1 VDALGQAPSWLEAP
15 VRAVMADLHGALPI
29 AGLVAAV
36 ALVDGLNGVSL
47 FVIDGAMSMGPLPRL
62 AEAEDLNLE
71 PTGIP
76 GGGNFVPR
84 GLAGPELV
92 AWVAEILQE
101 DLAETEVAWG
111 QARPPCPY
119 HPHPALPAGRDGE
132 AWWVCER
139 LDEPLYPI
147 GQGKVPTRQLP
158 PTSWPPGESRR
169 KAKRRQGRGRPQ

>member
-1 VDALGQAPSWLEAP
+1 MNALGQVPSWIEAP

-47 FVIDGAMSMGPLPRL
+47 FVIEPAMSMGPLPRL
-62 AEAEDLNLE
+62 AEAEELNPE
-71 PTGIP
+71 PTGIS

-111 QARPPCPY
+111 QARPPCPD
-119 HPHPALPAGRDGE
+119 HPHPARPVVREGE

-139 LDEPLYPI
+139 LSDPLYRI
-147 GQGKVPTRQLP
+147 GQGEVPTRQ
-158 PTSWPPGESRR
+158 RR
-169 KAKRRQGRGRPQ
+169 SAPAP